1 MVVRNEIKAV
11 IAREGLA
18 MSEVVELLAL
28 KHGWSKSI
36 SNFSG
41 KLLRGT
47 IRYSEVL
54 ELADALGYEIKW
66 VKTNP

>member
-18 MSEVVELLAL
+18 MSDVVELLAL
-28 KHGWSKSI
+28 KYGWSKSI

-41 KLLRGT
+41 KLIRGT

-54 ELADALGYEIKW
+54 ELADALGYEIRW
-66 VKTNP
+66 VKSNQ